1 MPLNFF
7 LFILLTLF
15 SSSLFAMTTL
25 DGRPAHIDN
34 YKDNKHWLI
43 VQAWT
48 SGCSICNQTAA
59 DLVKSAYQ
67 FPNARLIGVSLDD
80 NATIAKQFI
89 QRHHINFPTLLSNNN
104 EFNDYLLNVAQEGL
118 TGTPTFLIFNPQGKL
133 VGMQAG
139 SVEPAVLINFL
150 EGKQ

>member
-1 MPLNFF
+1 MQRMPLNFF

-59 DLVKSAYQ
+59 ALVKSAYQ
-67 FPNARLIGVSLDD
+67 FPNAHLIGVSLDD

-104 EFNDYLLNVAQEGL
+104 EFNDYLLDVAQEGL
-118 TGTPTFLIFNPQGKL
+118 IGTPTFLIFNPQGKL

-139 SVEPAVLINFL
+139 YT
-150 EGKQ
+150 